1 MRKDNTESEQLT
13 FEAPD
18 GSQTAAVNDIA
29 DGGAE
34 VTLDPQ
40 EKKPLKLDYGQTF
53 KVGFAFAIIML
64 FWTAYDFV
72 VPLLLEH
79 AYGLPNSLR
88 GLIMGLDN
96 LLSLFMLPL
105 FGKLSDNAHGK
116 LVKKFGRRTPFIVIG
131 TLASIILMIF
141 VPISTLKQQAR
152 ASQYISD
159 YELTWEDP
167 AYKIENGVEVPRLH
181 AEGDKAGT
189 QMTVLEAL
197 LTDMYESGNKNYCD
211 ISYLNNNGISKE
223 EFVNLKLDPNL
234 SVKKAVLNMIGA
246 EIWKYNGVEVSPDD
260 RVVAGDENSPTYSQI
275 KDTNDKYNKFVAPG
289 INNYES
295 DLIYNNVTKTQGG
308 ASIGVYMVILLLVLV
323 AMATFRSPA
332 VALMPD
338 VTPKPLRS
346 QGNAI
351 INLCGGIGGAIAF
364 LIYTVA
370 LFKPSMNTYV
380 IIFSCVAA
388 GMLLL
393 LAGFLALVKERKMV
407 EKCEAICK
415 EYGIDDEDEE
425 DKEGENGNEHN
436 PESDIPVA
444 PAPEIDAFMTDTSG
458 NFVADMPE
466 TPDRAEEMSP
476 DTLEFAKEVVGGA
489 KAKRKSPK
497 EWWNAKSKNE
507 RSKLISFWLILASI
521 FMWFMGYNAIS
532 SNLSIYITKTLNLSA
547 GIASIIS
554 GVSMGISAIAF
565 IPVGYMAAKIGR
577 RKSIIIGFGLAV
589 ISFVLIFAC
598 VKPGGGTLAAVL
610 FALFYLIAGF
620 GLIIANVNT
629 FPMVTE
635 LSTAQTVG
643 QYTGYYYMATMSA
656 QAITPFI
663 AGLVMDSKAGSTFLF
678 VYSAVCVVAAIVLMI
693 FVKHGDS
700 MILGKGRKLTKEEK
714 RQIRLE
720 SLDSD

>member
-1 MRKDNTESEQLT
+1 MRKKTAEPAPVLDEQ
-13 FEAPD
+13 
-18 GSQTAAVNDIA
+18 GR
-29 DGGAE
+29 
-34 VTLDPQ
+34 
-40 EKKPLKLDYGQTF
+40 KPLKLDYGQTF

-116 LVKKFGRRTPFIVIG
+116 LAKKFGRRTPFIVIG
-131 TLASIILMIF
+131 TLASVVLMVF
-141 VPISTLKQQAR
+141 VPVATLNQQKNANKYTEDLR
-152 ASQYISD
+152 ASMSEVVSVD
-159 YELTWEDP
+159 
-167 AYKIENGVEVPRLH
+167 NGHEVT
-181 AEGDKAGT
+181 K
-189 QMTVLEAL
+189 LESL
-197 LTDMYESGNKNYCD
+197 LTEWYDNGDKNYCD
-211 ISYLNNNGISKE
+211 KSYLELNGISKE
-223 EFVNLKLDPNL
+223 EFVSLKYDENF
-234 SVKKAVLNMIGA
+234 SSKKAVLNMLG
-246 EIWKYNGVEVSPDD
+246 EE
-260 RVVAGDENSPTYSQI
+260 TYYYVIDGEKVQVNLEDTAPSGEKVQVI
-275 KDTNDKYNKFVAPG
+275 KDRNANYNKYVQSG
-289 INNYES
+289 MNNYES
-295 DLIYNNVTKTQGG
+295 QQIYENVTKKTGG
-308 ASIGVYMVILLLVLV
+308 ASIGIYMVILLLVLI

-364 LIYTVA
+364 LIYTVV
-370 LFKPSMNTYV
+370 LFGNNINNYV

-393 LAGFLALVKERKMV
+393 LAGFLALVKEKKMV
-407 EKCEAICK
+407 EKCREICK

-425 DKEGENGNEHN
+425 GENKSAEVNVNADSLTENVGNNQTDEVGAVADEN
-436 PESDIPVA
+436 AENIAEDESNIQSYEIPAV
-444 PAPEIDAFMTDTSG
+444 MTDMSG
-458 NFVADMPE
+458 NFVADMQE
-466 TPDRAEEMSP
+466 TPDKAEGMSP
-476 DTLEFAKEVVGGA
+476 DTLEFAKEVVA
-489 KAKRKSPK
+489 NTKTPRKSPK
-497 EWWNAKSKNE
+497 EWWNSKPKAE

-532 SNLSIYITKTLNLSA
+532 SNLSVYTTKALNLSA
-547 GIASIIS
+547 GVASIIS

-589 ISFVLIFAC
+589 ISFMLIFIF
-598 VKPGGGTLAAVL
+598 VKPDNNAIIPAVL

-663 AGLVMDSKAGSTFLF
+663 AGLIMDNISNRGLF
-678 VYSAVCVVAAIVLMI
+678 VYSAICVAIAIVLMI

-700 MILGKGRKLTKEEK
+700 MIIGKGRKLTKEEK
-714 RQIRLE
+714 KQIRLDA
-720 SLDSD
+720 LDAD